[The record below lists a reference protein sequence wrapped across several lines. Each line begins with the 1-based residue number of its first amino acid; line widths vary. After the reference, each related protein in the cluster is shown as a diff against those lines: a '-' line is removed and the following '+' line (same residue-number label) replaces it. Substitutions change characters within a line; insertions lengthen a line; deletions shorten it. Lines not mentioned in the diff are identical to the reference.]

1 MNTAEKTPIKKI
13 VGGKQMKYIIAIFI
27 ILALVS
33 VFITGLTGV
42 GEYGSSG
49 LIMAGLAG
57 YALYKIGKLIYDGYN
72 SDGTENRSSGNSS
85 YRPSAGGSYSW
96 GGGGSSKSDKSDDPL
111 EFMIFEDLMDDWDD

>member
-1 MNTAEKTPIKKI
+1 
-13 VGGKQMKYIIAIFI
+13 MKYIIAIFI

-57 YALYKIGKLIYDGYN
+57 YALYKIGTLIYEGYK
-72 SDGTENRSSGNSS
+72 SDGTENRSSGSSS
-85 YRPSAGGSYSW
+85 YRPSSGSSYSS
-96 GGGGSSKSDKSDDPL
+96 GGSSSKSDDPL
-111 EFMIFEDLMDDWDD
+111 EFMIFDDLTDDW